1 MRPLAIRKKQKAAGH
16 KLWEGSD
23 TADRRFVNLLRTK
36 FHLTACTQVLLTEEM
51 QKKKKKIHTG

>member
-23 TADRRFVNLLRTK
+23 TADRRFVNLLRTN
-36 FHLTACTQVLLTEEM
+36 FHLTVCTQVLLTEEM
-51 QKKKKKIHTG
+51 QATKKKIHTG